1 MSKTKHN
8 TNTTKLKSNKRLL
21 KWLDSFEKVSAA
33 VDKYDLLQLLE
44 EGGGI
49 CRIEDFLPTFVA
61 EGIFET
67 LEQLSEA
74 VWNVGCCTIALT
86 SLVLRMT
93 VSAQF
98 AQLLLRL
105 MLLSPHPYLLES
117 LPHTTS
123 YHSWLV

>member
-8 TNTTKLKSNKRLL
+8 TQSSQIKVNKRLL

-33 VDKYDLLQLLE
+33 VDKYDLPQLLE

-74 VWNVGCCTIALT
+74 EWNVSCCTTALAFPC
-86 SLVLRMT
+86 LEDYRI
-93 VSAQF
+93 VSAAAQF
-98 AQLLLRL
+98 VR
-105 MLLSPHPYLLES
+105 
-117 LPHTTS
+117 
-123 YHSWLV
+123 